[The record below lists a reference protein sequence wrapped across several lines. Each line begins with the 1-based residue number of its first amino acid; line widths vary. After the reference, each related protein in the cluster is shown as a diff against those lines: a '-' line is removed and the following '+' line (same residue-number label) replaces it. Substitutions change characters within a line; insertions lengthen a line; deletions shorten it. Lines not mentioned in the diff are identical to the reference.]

1 MRIAGIVGGGLVAAM
16 GVIWMLQG
24 VNSAYAPQSFMTGNL
39 EWTAIGF
46 IAVVLGIGLAVWSWR
61 RTPRP

>member
-1 MRIAGIVGGGLVAAM
+1 MRIAGIAGGGLVAAM

-39 EWTAIGF
+39 EWTVIGF
-46 IAVVLGIGLAVWSWR
+46 TAVVLGTGLTVWSWR
-61 RTPRP
+61 RNPKP